1 MSRLPEPPP
10 TRFVRPSQDETLMAV
25 AATISQRSTC
35 HRYVPESH
43 IGAVIAHS
51 GRIISTGYNGAPA
64 GMPHCQHPGTH
75 IDSSDSTLPDL
86 SSIFRPLARGCTIAI
101 HAEANAIAYAARNGT
116 PIGGATL
123 YITLSPCQPCAQ
135 LIIAAGLT
143 RVVYGRPYRDR
154 SGLKLLDSAGVILE
168 TIR

>member
-1 MSRLPEPPP
+1 MTLPVNPPA
-10 TRFVRPSQDETLMAV
+10 RFVRPSQDETLMAV
-25 AATISQRSTC
+25 AATISERSTC

-43 IGAVIAHS
+43 VGAVIAHD

-64 GMPHCQHPGTH
+64 GMPHCQHPPASG
-75 IDSSDSTLPDL
+75 IVSTDTVLPDL
-86 SSIFRPLARGCTIAI
+86 SSIFRPLARGCAIAI

-135 LIIAAGLT
+135 LIIAAGLV

-154 SGLKLLDSAGVILE
+154 SGLKLLDSAGVTLE
-168 TIR
+168 TFK